1 MTVSRG
7 IATFRGWELRWAA
20 MGPVHK
26 RQHRARE
33 DEELSGGEAERREAG
48 AAPEVPGKGP

>member
-1 MTVSRG
+1 
-7 IATFRGWELRWAA
+7 

>member
-1 MTVSRG
+1 
-7 IATFRGWELRWAA
+7 

-26 RQHRARE
+26 KQHRARE

-48 AAPEVPGKGP
+48 AAPDVPGKGPPAAGACPAPPDVPGHS